1 MVQTELKEKKFNI
14 SSFLGGWYISKEI
27 CDELVDYFNFN
38 KKYLQSGKVG
48 KANNPYLLDKNI
60 KDSFDLNVS
69 SGNYDVVIGEYRKC
83 LKNVLDNYL
92 EKYKFCNDVYL
103 FDICESFNIQH
114 YPIGGGFKE
123 WHCENTGDGLSLKRH
138 LVFMTYLNDVEDGGT
153 EFYYQDIKTK
163 AEKGLTLIWPSAWT
177 HTHKGVVSNTK
188 EKIIITGWY
197 SFLDTK
203 EKQ

>member
-1 MVQTELKEKKFNI
+1 MVQKLKEKKLDP
-14 SSFLGGWYISKEI
+14 SSLIGGWYIPTEI
-27 CDELVDYFNFN
+27 CDELVNYFNFN
-38 KKYLQSGKVG
+38 KKYLKQGKVA
-48 KANNPYLLDKNI
+48 KQNSLVEEDKNI

-92 EKYKFCNDVYL
+92 EKYKFCNDVYF
-103 FDICESFNIQH
+103 FDIKESFNIQY
-114 YPIGGGFKE
+114 YPIGGGFKK
-123 WHCENTGDGLSLKRH
+123 WHCENTGDEVFLKRH

-153 EFYYQDIKTK
+153 EFYYQGIKTK
-163 AEKGLTLIWPSAWT
+163 AEKGLTLIWPAIWT
-177 HTHKGVVSNTK
+177 HTHRGAVSNTK
-188 EKIIITGWY
+188 EKIIVTGWY